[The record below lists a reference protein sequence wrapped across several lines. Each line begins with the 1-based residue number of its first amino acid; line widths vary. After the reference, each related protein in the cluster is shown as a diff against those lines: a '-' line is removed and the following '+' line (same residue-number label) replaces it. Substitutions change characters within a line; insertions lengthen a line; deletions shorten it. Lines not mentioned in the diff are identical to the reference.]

1 MARSIILA
9 FCLAV
14 AAIGAAESAVPD
26 TTIKAGQDSAPEAL
40 EVTVLSVSKT
50 SQAQPEPGHPGCTR
64 TVTEFT
70 VTAKI
75 DAVQRT
81 ASGLKPGQTITF
93 NHTMISLYPCVLPG
107 VNFGQ
112 ALSAGDH
119 VEAYLRP
126 AGTADGL
133 LLANDLKKHQ

>member
-1 MARSIILA
+1 MLRTTILA
-9 FCLAV
+9 FCF
-14 AAIGAAESAVPD
+14 AAATIGSAESAVPD
-26 TTIKAGQDSAPEAL
+26 TTIKAWQNSAPEAL
-40 EVTVLSVSKT
+40 EITVLSVSET
-50 SQAQPEPGHPGCTR
+50 RQAQPEPGQPGCTR

-81 ASGLKPGQTITF
+81 ASGLKPGQTIIF
-93 NHTMISLYPCVLPG
+93 NDSMIRLYPCVLPG

-119 VEAYLRP
+119 VDAYLRP
-126 AGTADGL
+126 AATAGAP
-133 LLANDLKKHQ
+133 LLANDLQKHQ